1 MHNVAGQEDPVNGYL
16 REDLVDA
23 TLTEVGIDQCKQ
35 LRSSSEI
42 ESVMSSQLL
51 VVSPMRR
58 TLQTASTIFDG
69 LLKCPWIALEYIRE
83 QVGGA
88 CMIRYIFLIIKT
100 FFYDIKNRVVS
111 ILAIEGLQKQ
121 N

>member
-23 TLTEVGIDQCKQ
+23 TLTEVGIVQCKQ

-42 ESVMSSQLL
+42 ESVISSQLL

-58 TLQTASTIFDG
+58 TLQTVSTIFDG

-88 CMIRYIFLIIKT
+88 CMIRYIQHFPYNKNV
-100 FFYDIKNRVVS
+100 FYD
-111 ILAIEGLQKQ
+111 
-121 N
+121 